1 LNISPRIIINKGKI
15 MKALV
20 CNEFGPTEN
29 LVLEERSVPTPGK
42 GEILV
47 DIKAAGV
54 NFPDVLTV
62 QGKYQFKP
70 ELPFIPGAEVAGIV
84 SAVGEGVVSHKVGD
98 KVISTLQI
106 GGFSE
111 QCVASEHGSFGMGET
126 MSFEQAAG
134 FAITYGTS
142 YYALKQQANIQP
154 GETLLVLGAAGGVG
168 IATIQ
173 IAKAMGV
180 KVIAAASSEEKLDFA
195 CEAGA
200 DLRINYSEENL
211 KDKVKEL
218 TGGKGADV
226 IYDPVGGDFSEQ
238 AFRAIAWNGRFLV
251 IGFASGPIP
260 KIPLNLCFL
269 KGASLVGVLW
279 GAGAARSPMESR
291 QNFDELIAMIDG
303 GQFSPLVTEV
313 YSLDDYKSAFASISE
328 RRAKGKVILSMD

>member
-1 LNISPRIIINKGKI
+1 

-20 CNEFGPTEN
+20 CNELGPTDN
-29 LVLEERSVPTPGK
+29 LTLEERPTPVPGK

-47 DIKAAGV
+47 DVKAAGV

-70 ELPFIPGAEVAGIV
+70 ELPFVPGVEVAGIV
-84 SAVGEGVVSHKVGD
+84 ASVGEGVTSRKVGD
-98 KVISTLQI
+98 RVISTLPI

-111 QCVASEHGSFGMGET
+111 QCIGSEHGSFSMGET

-142 YYALKQQANIQP
+142 YYALKQQAKIRS

-173 IAKAMGV
+173 IAKAMGAT
-180 KVIAAASSEEKLDFA
+180 VIAAASTEEKLDFA

-211 KDKVKEL
+211 KEQVKAL
-218 TGGKGADV
+218 TGGKGVDV

-238 AFRAIAWNGRFLV
+238 AFRAIAWDGRFLV

-260 KIPLNLCFL
+260 AIPLNLMLL
-269 KGASLVGVLW
+269 KGASLVGVFW
-279 GAGAARSPMESR
+279 GAWAARFPLES
-291 QNFDELIAMIDG
+291 QNIFDEQIEMIDS

-313 YSLDDYKSAFASISE
+313 YPLDQYKAAFASISE
-328 RRAKGKVILSMD
+328 RRAKGKVILSMV

>member
-1 LNISPRIIINKGKI
+1 

-20 CNEFGPTEN
+20 CNELGPTDN
-29 LVLEERSVPTPGK
+29 LTLEERPTPVPGK

-47 DIKAAGV
+47 DVKAAGV

-70 ELPFIPGAEVAGIV
+70 ELPFVPGVEVAGIV
-84 SAVGEGVVSHKVGD
+84 AAVGEGVTSRKVGER
-98 KVISTLQI
+98 VIATLPI

-111 QCVASEHGSFGMGET
+111 QCIGSEYGSFGMGET
-126 MSFEQAAG
+126 MSYEQAAG
-134 FAITYGTS
+134 FAVTYGTS
-142 YYALKQQANIQP
+142 YYALKQQAKIQP

-173 IAKAMGV
+173 IAKAMGAT
-180 KVIAAASSEEKLDFA
+180 VIAAASTEEKLDFA

-211 KDKVKEL
+211 KDQVKAL
-218 TGGKGADV
+218 TGGKGVDV

-238 AFRAIAWNGRFLV
+238 AFRAIAWDGRFLV

-260 KIPLNLCFL
+260 AIPLNLMLL
-269 KGASLVGVLW
+269 KGASLVGVFW
-279 GAGAARSPMESR
+279 GAWAARFPSES
-291 QNFDELIAMIDG
+291 QNNFDELIRMIDS

-313 YSLDDYKSAFASISE
+313 YPLDQYKAAFASISE
-328 RRAKGKVILSMD
+328 RRAKGKVILSMA

>member
-1 LNISPRIIINKGKI
+1 MR
-15 MKALV
+15 ALV
-20 CNEFGPTEN
+20 CKEFGPTEN
-29 LVLEERSVPTPGK
+29 LALEEVDTPTPDK
-42 GEILV
+42 GEILME
-47 DIKAAGV
+47 IKATGV

-70 ELPFIPGAEVAGIV
+70 ELPFIPGAELAGV
-84 SAVGEGVVSHKVGD
+84 VTAVGEGVTSRKVGD
-98 KVISTLQI
+98 QVIATTQI
-106 GGFSE
+106 GAFAE
-111 QCVASEHGSFGMGET
+111 QCVVNEHTTFEMGNT

-173 IAKAMGV
+173 IAKAMGAT
-180 KVIAAASSEEKLDFA
+180 VIAAASSEEKLDFA

-200 DLRINYSEENL
+200 DLRINYSTENL

-226 IYDPVGGDFSEQ
+226 VYDPVGGDFSEQ
-238 AFRAIAWNGRFLV
+238 AFRAIAWDGRFLV

-260 KIPLNLCFL
+260 AIPLNLALL
-269 KGASLVGVLW
+269 KGASLVGVFW
-279 GAGAARSPMESR
+279 GSWAARAPMESR
-291 QNFDELIAMIDG
+291 KNFDELIAMIDG
-303 GQFSPLVTEV
+303 GKFSPLVTEV
-313 YSLDDYKSAFASISE
+313 YSLDDYKAAFASISE
-328 RRAKGKVILSMD
+328 RRAKGKVILSNG

>member
-1 LNISPRIIINKGKI
+1 

-20 CNEFGPTEN
+20 CNELGPTDN
-29 LVLEERSVPTPGK
+29 LTLEERPTPVPGK

-47 DIKAAGV
+47 DVKAAGV

-70 ELPFIPGAEVAGIV
+70 ELPFVPGVEVAGIV
-84 SAVGEGVVSHKVGD
+84 AAVGEGVTSRKVGER
-98 KVISTLQI
+98 VIATLPI

-111 QCVASEHGSFGMGET
+111 QCIGSEYGSFGMGET
-126 MSFEQAAG
+126 MSYEQAAG

-142 YYALKQQANIQP
+142 YYALKQQAKIQP

-173 IAKAMGV
+173 IAKAMGAT
-180 KVIAAASSEEKLDFA
+180 VIAAASTEEKLDFA

-211 KDKVKEL
+211 KDQVKAL
-218 TGGKGADV
+218 TGGKGVDV

-238 AFRAIAWNGRFLV
+238 AFRAIAWDGRFLV

-260 KIPLNLCFL
+260 AIPLNLMLL
-269 KGASLVGVLW
+269 KGASVVGVFW
-279 GAGAARSPMESR
+279 GAWAARFPSES
-291 QNFDELIAMIDG
+291 QNNFDELIRMIDS

-313 YSLDDYKSAFASISE
+313 YPLDQYKAAFASISE
-328 RRAKGKVILSMD
+328 RRAKGKVILSMA

>member
-1 LNISPRIIINKGKI
+1 

-29 LVLEERSVPTPGK
+29 LTLEERPVPTPGK
-42 GEILV
+42 GEILI

-70 ELPFIPGAEVAGIV
+70 ELPFIPGAEVSGVVTAL
-84 SAVGEGVVSHKVGD
+84 GEGVSSHKVGD
-98 KVISTLQI
+98 KVVSMLQV

-111 QCVASEHGSFGMGET
+111 QCVSSEHSSFGMGKT
-126 MSFEQAAG
+126 MSFEQSAG

-173 IAKAMGV
+173 IAKAMGAT
-180 KVIAAASSEEKLDFA
+180 VIAAASTEEKLDFA

-200 DLRINYSEENL
+200 DMRINYSDENL

-218 TGGKGADV
+218 TGGKGVDV

-238 AFRAIAWNGRFLV
+238 AFRAIGWGGRFLV

-260 KIPLNLCFL
+260 AIPLNLMLL
-269 KGASLVGVLW
+269 KGASVVGVFW
-279 GAGAARSPMESR
+279 GAWVARFPLESR
-291 QNFDELIAMIDG
+291 TNFDELIAMIDG

-313 YSLDDYKSAFASISE
+313 YSLDDYKDAFASISE
-328 RRAKGKVILSMD
+328 RRAKGKVILSMG

>member
-1 LNISPRIIINKGKI
+1 

-29 LVLEERSVPTPGK
+29 LALEERQIPTPGK

-70 ELPFIPGAEVAGIV
+70 ELPFIPGGEVAGIV
-84 SAVGEGVVSHKVGD
+84 TAVGEGVTSRKVGD
-98 KVISTLQI
+98 KVISTIQI
-106 GGFSE
+106 GGFAE
-111 QCVASEHGSFGMGET
+111 QCVGSEHGAFSMGET

-142 YYALKQQANIQP
+142 YYALKQQAKIQP

-173 IAKAMGV
+173 IAKAMGAI
-180 KVIAAASSEEKLDFA
+180 VIAAASTEEKLDFA

-200 DLRINYSEENL
+200 DLRINYTTENL
-211 KDKVKEL
+211 KDKIKEL

-238 AFRAIAWNGRFLV
+238 AFRAIAWDGRFLV

-260 KIPLNLCFL
+260 KIPLNLCLL
-269 KGASLVGVLW
+269 KGASLVGVFW
-279 GAGAARSPMESR
+279 GAWAARFPLESR
-291 QNFDELIAMIDG
+291 NNFEELIAMIDG

-313 YSLDDYKSAFASISE
+313 YPLADYQEAFASISE
-328 RRAKGKVILSMD
+328 RRAKGKVILSMA

>member
-1 LNISPRIIINKGKI
+1 

-20 CNEFGPTEN
+20 CNEFGPAEN
-29 LVLEERSVPTPGK
+29 LSLEERPAPSPGK

-70 ELPFIPGAEVAGIV
+70 ELPFVPGAEVAGIV
-84 SAVGEGVVSHKVGD
+84 TAVGEGVTSRKVGD

-173 IAKAMGV
+173 IAKAMGA

-238 AFRAIAWNGRFLV
+238 AFRAIAWDGRFLV

-260 KIPLNLCFL
+260 AIPLNLMLL
-269 KGASLVGVLW
+269 KGASLVGVFW
-279 GAGAARSPMESR
+279 GAWAARFPMESR
-291 QNFDELIAMIDG
+291 QNFDELIEMIDG
-303 GQFSPLVTEV
+303 GQFSPMVTEV
-313 YSLDDYKSAFASISE
+313 YSLDDYKAAFASISE
-328 RRAKGKVILSMD
+328 RRAKGKVILSNG

>member
-1 LNISPRIIINKGKI
+1 

-20 CNEFGPTEN
+20 CNELGPTDN
-29 LVLEERSVPTPGK
+29 LTLEERPTPVPGK

-47 DIKAAGV
+47 DVKAAGV

-70 ELPFIPGAEVAGIV
+70 ELPFVPGVEVAGIV
-84 SAVGEGVVSHKVGD
+84 AAVGEDVTSRKVGER
-98 KVISTLQI
+98 VIATLPI

-111 QCVASEHGSFGMGET
+111 QCIGSEYGSFGMGET
-126 MSFEQAAG
+126 MSYEQAAG

-142 YYALKQQANIQP
+142 YYALKQQAKIQP

-173 IAKAMGV
+173 IAKAMGAT
-180 KVIAAASSEEKLDFA
+180 VIAAASTEEKLDFA

-211 KDKVKEL
+211 KDQVKAL
-218 TGGKGADV
+218 TGGKGVDV

-238 AFRAIAWNGRFLV
+238 AFRAIAWDGRFLV

-260 KIPLNLCFL
+260 AIPLNLMLL
-269 KGASLVGVLW
+269 KGASLVGVFW
-279 GAGAARSPMESR
+279 GAWAARFPSES
-291 QNFDELIAMIDG
+291 QNNFDELIRMIDS

-313 YSLDDYKSAFASISE
+313 YPLDQYKAAFASISE
-328 RRAKGKVILSMD
+328 RRAKGKVILSMA

>member
-1 LNISPRIIINKGKI
+1 

-20 CNEFGPTEN
+20 CNELGPTDK
-29 LVLEERSVPTPGK
+29 LTLEERPTPAPGK

-47 DIKAAGV
+47 DVKAAGV

-70 ELPFIPGAEVAGIV
+70 DLPFVPGVEVAGIV
-84 SAVGEGVVSHKVGD
+84 AEVGEGVTSRKVGD
-98 KVISTLQI
+98 RVISTLPI

-111 QCVASEHGSFGMGET
+111 QCISSEHGSFSMGET

-142 YYALKQQANIQP
+142 YYALKQQAKIQP

-173 IAKAMGV
+173 IAKAIGAT
-180 KVIAAASSEEKLDFA
+180 VIAAASTEEKLDFA

-211 KDKVKEL
+211 KDRVKEL
-218 TGGKGADV
+218 TGGKGVNV

-238 AFRAIAWNGRFLV
+238 AFRAIAWDGRFLV

-260 KIPLNLCFL
+260 AIPLNLMLL
-269 KGASLVGVLW
+269 KGASLVGVFW
-279 GAGAARSPMESR
+279 GAWAARFPLESR
-291 QNFDELIAMIDG
+291 NNFDELIRMIDS

-313 YSLDDYKSAFASISE
+313 YPLDQFKEAFASISE
-328 RRAKGKVILSMD
+328 RRAKGKVILSMV

>member
-1 LNISPRIIINKGKI
+1 

-20 CNEFGPTEN
+20 CNELGPTDN
-29 LVLEERSVPTPGK
+29 LTLEERPTPVPGK

-47 DIKAAGV
+47 DVKAAGV

-70 ELPFIPGAEVAGIV
+70 ELPFVPGVEVAGIV
-84 SAVGEGVVSHKVGD
+84 AGVGEGVTSRKVGD
-98 KVISTLQI
+98 RVISTLPI

-111 QCVASEHGSFGMGET
+111 QCIGSEHGSFSMGET
-126 MSFEQAAG
+126 MSFDQAAG

-142 YYALKQQANIQP
+142 YYALKQQAKIRP

-173 IAKAMGV
+173 IAKAMGAT
-180 KVIAAASSEEKLDFA
+180 VIAAASTEEKLDFA

-211 KDKVKEL
+211 KEQVKAL
-218 TGGKGADV
+218 TGGKGVDV

-238 AFRAIAWNGRFLV
+238 AFRAIAWDGRFLV

-260 KIPLNLCFL
+260 AIPLNLMLL
-269 KGASLVGVLW
+269 KGASLVGVFW
-279 GAGAARSPMESR
+279 GAWAARFPLES
-291 QNFDELIAMIDG
+291 QNNFDELIKMIDSR
-303 GQFSPLVTEV
+303 QFSPLVTEV
-313 YSLDDYKSAFASISE
+313 YPLDQYKAAFASISE
-328 RRAKGKVILSMD
+328 RKAKGKVILSMA

>member
-1 LNISPRIIINKGKI
+1 

-29 LVLEERSVPTPGK
+29 LSLEERPVPTPGK

-70 ELPFIPGAEVAGIV
+70 ELPFVPGAEVAGIV
-84 SAVGEGVVSHKVGD
+84 TAVGEGVTSRKVGD

-142 YYALKQQANIQP
+142 YYALKQQAKIQP

-173 IAKAMGV
+173 IAKAMGA

-238 AFRAIAWNGRFLV
+238 AFRAIAWDGRFLV

-260 KIPLNLCFL
+260 SIPLNLMLL
-269 KGASLVGVLW
+269 KGASLVGVFW
-279 GAGAARSPMESR
+279 GSWAARFPMESR
-291 QNFDELIAMIDG
+291 QNFDELIEMIDG
-303 GQFSPLVTEV
+303 GQFSPMVTEV
-313 YSLDDYKSAFASISE
+313 YSLDDYKAAFASISE
-328 RRAKGKVILSMD
+328 RRAKGKVILSNG

>member
-1 LNISPRIIINKGKI
+1 MR
-15 MKALV
+15 ALV
-20 CNEFGPTEN
+20 CKEFGPTEN
-29 LVLEERSVPTPGK
+29 LALEEVDTPTPGK
-42 GEILV
+42 GEVLME
-47 DIKAAGV
+47 IKATGV

-70 ELPFIPGAEVAGIV
+70 ELPFIPGAELAGV
-84 SAVGEGVVSHKVGD
+84 VTAVGEGVTSRKVGD
-98 KVISTLQI
+98 KVIVTTQI
-106 GGFSE
+106 GAFAE
-111 QCVASEHGSFGMGET
+111 QCVVNEHTTFEMGNT

-173 IAKAMGV
+173 IAKAMGAT
-180 KVIAAASSEEKLDFA
+180 VIAAASSEEKLDFA

-200 DLRINYSEENL
+200 DLRINYSTENL

-226 IYDPVGGDFSEQ
+226 VYDPVGGDFSEQ
-238 AFRAIAWNGRFLV
+238 AFRAIAWDGRFLV

-260 KIPLNLCFL
+260 AMPLNLALL
-269 KGASLVGVLW
+269 KGASLVGVFW
-279 GAGAARSPMESR
+279 GSWAARAPMESR
-291 QNFDELIAMIDG
+291 KNFDELIAMIDG
-303 GQFSPLVTEV
+303 GKFSPLVTEV
-313 YSLDDYKSAFASISE
+313 YSLDDYKAAFASISE
-328 RRAKGKVILSMD
+328 RRAKGKVILSNG

>member
-1 LNISPRIIINKGKI
+1 

-20 CNEFGPTEN
+20 CNELGPTDN
-29 LVLEERSVPTPGK
+29 LTLEERPTPAPGK

-47 DIKAAGV
+47 DVKAAGV

-70 ELPFIPGAEVAGIV
+70 DLPFVPGVEVAGIV
-84 SAVGEGVVSHKVGD
+84 AEVGECVTSRKVGD
-98 KVISTLQI
+98 RVISTLPI

-111 QCVASEHGSFGMGET
+111 QCISSEHGSFSMGET

-142 YYALKQQANIQP
+142 YYALKQQAKIQP

-173 IAKAMGV
+173 IAKAIGAT
-180 KVIAAASSEEKLDFA
+180 VIAAASTEEKLDFA

-211 KDKVKEL
+211 KDRVKEL
-218 TGGKGADV
+218 TGGKGVNV

-238 AFRAIAWNGRFLV
+238 AFRAIAWDGRFLV

-260 KIPLNLCFL
+260 AIPLNLMLL
-269 KGASLVGVLW
+269 KGASLVGVFW
-279 GAGAARSPMESR
+279 GAWAARFPLESR
-291 QNFDELIAMIDG
+291 NNFDELIRMIDS

-313 YSLDDYKSAFASISE
+313 YPLDQFKEAFASISE
-328 RRAKGKVILSMD
+328 RRAKGKVILSMV

>member
-1 LNISPRIIINKGKI
+1 

-20 CNEFGPTEN
+20 CNEFGPAEN
-29 LVLEERSVPTPGK
+29 LSLEERPAPSPGK

-54 NFPDVLTV
+54 NFPDILTV

-70 ELPFIPGAEVAGIV
+70 ELPFVPGAEVAGIV
-84 SAVGEGVVSHKVGD
+84 TAVGEGVTSHKVGD

-142 YYALKQQANIQP
+142 YYALKQQAKIQP

-173 IAKAMGV
+173 IAKAMGA

-238 AFRAIAWNGRFLV
+238 AFRAIAWDGRFLV

-260 KIPLNLCFL
+260 AIPLNLMLL
-269 KGASLVGVLW
+269 KGASLVGVFW
-279 GAGAARSPMESR
+279 GAWAARFPMESR
-291 QNFDELIAMIDG
+291 QNFDELIEMIDG

-313 YSLDDYKSAFASISE
+313 YSLDDYKAAFASISE
-328 RRAKGKVILSMD
+328 RRAKGKVILSNG

>member
-1 LNISPRIIINKGKI
+1 

-20 CNEFGPTEN
+20 CNEFGPAEN
-29 LVLEERSVPTPGK
+29 LSLEERPAPSPGK

-54 NFPDVLTV
+54 NFPDILTV

-70 ELPFIPGAEVAGIV
+70 ELPFVPGAEVAGIV
-84 SAVGEGVVSHKVGD
+84 TAVGEGVTSHKVGD

-142 YYALKQQANIQP
+142 YYALKQQAKIQP

-173 IAKAMGV
+173 IAKAMGA

-238 AFRAIAWNGRFLV
+238 AFRAIAWDGRFLV

-260 KIPLNLCFL
+260 AIPLNLMLL
-269 KGASLVGVLW
+269 KGASLVGVFW
-279 GAGAARSPMESR
+279 GAWAARFPMESR
-291 QNFDELIAMIDG
+291 KNFDELIEMIDG
-303 GQFSPLVTEV
+303 GKFSPLVTEV
-313 YSLDDYKSAFASISE
+313 YALDDYKAAFASISE
-328 RRAKGKVILSMD
+328 RRAKGKVILSLG

>member
-1 LNISPRIIINKGKI
+1 

-20 CNEFGPTEN
+20 CNEFGPAEN
-29 LVLEERSVPTPGK
+29 LALEERPSPSPGK

-70 ELPFIPGAEVAGIV
+70 ELPFVPGAEVAGIV
-84 SAVGEGVVSHKVGD
+84 TAVGEGVTSHKVGD

-142 YYALKQQANIQP
+142 YYALKQQAKIQP

-173 IAKAMGV
+173 IAKAMGA

-218 TGGKGADV
+218 TGGKGVDV

-238 AFRAIAWNGRFLV
+238 AFRAIAWDGRFLV

-260 KIPLNLCFL
+260 AMPLNLALL
-269 KGASLVGVLW
+269 KGASLVGVFW
-279 GAGAARSPMESR
+279 GAWAARFPMESR
-291 QNFDELIAMIDG
+291 KNFDELIAMIDEG
-303 GQFSPLVTEV
+303 KFSPLVTEV
-313 YSLDDYKSAFASISE
+313 YSLDDYKAAFASISE
-328 RRAKGKVILSMD
+328 RRAKGKVILSNG